1 MECDYLKS
9 NLRLC
14 LFFNSRMS
22 FLLVAFDYSSH
33 RCLQAFHAFKL
44 GISSDD
50 VHLPPINSP
59 QQIFLSDLEAIECV
73 FKRLNADHESRHLI
87 TEDSATAA
95 AAFVNDP
102 ITSLHILWLLS
113 VCLLHCLSLPWT
125 IIIIV

>member
-1 MECDYLKS
+1 MG
-9 NLRLC
+9 
-14 LFFNSRMS
+14 
-22 FLLVAFDYSSH
+22 FLLITFGSFSQ

-73 FKRLNADHESRHLI
+73 FKRLNADHESHPI

-102 ITSLHILWLLS
+102 ITSLHI
-113 VCLLHCLSLPWT
+113 
-125 IIIIV
+125 